1 MRYKITTLKNSTP
14 HTYTLWANSKEEAIQ
29 KAQNRDGIEPLEIKE
44 QSFFFQ
50 PIFKKEI
57 LLSLQQLHFMISA
70 HLPLQQCLSSLT
82 LHTRNKNLSKIFQK
96 ISDSL
101 ENGLSLYE
109 SFAPYEQVFGKLTL
123 VMLEFG
129 SKSGKLTECLEILLQ
144 ELKNQEQHQ
153 KNINKALAYP
163 CFVLTCTLLCFGIL
177 LQMVIPQFVELF
189 AQNQLILPL
198 PTKLLIAIQSFFAHY
213 GILLLITLSIALGIV
228 FFELKSKGILYQPLL
243 SFALHLPI
251 FGKLLHSSY
260 LYQYTFTLS
269 ILLQSGIDLHTATTL
284 AQSSIPSKQIKS
296 KLQIISQALLNGK
309 TLATAMQESRLFSP
323 MMTNLI
329 QIAQQTGKL
338 QEALNACAN
347 NFQEDN
353 QARIHLMISMIEPLF
368 TLLLGIFVLFLALGI
383 FMPIW
388 NLS

>member
-14 HTYTLWANSKEEAIQ
+14 YTYILWANSREEAIQ

-44 QSFFFQ
+44 QNLLFQ
-50 PIFKKEI
+50 PISKKEI
-57 LLSLQQLHFMISA
+57 FLSLKQLHFMISA
-70 HLPLQQCLSSLT
+70 HLPLQQCLSWLT

-109 SFAPYEQVFGKLTL
+109 SFTPYENVFGQLTL

-129 SKSGKLTECLEILLQ
+129 SKSGKLAECLEILLQ
-144 ELKNQEQHQ
+144 ELKNQEQH
-153 KNINKALAYP
+153 KKDINKVLAYP
-163 CFVLTCTLLCFGIL
+163 CFVLICTLLCFGVL
-177 LQMVIPQFVELF
+177 LQMVIPQFIELF
-189 AQNQLILPL
+189 TQNQLILPL
-198 PTKLLIAIQSFFAHY
+198 PTRILIAIQSFFAYY
-213 GILLLITLSIALGIV
+213 GILCLIGLGTILGIV
-228 FFELKSKGILYQPLL
+228 CFELQTKGFLYQPLL
-243 SFALHLPI
+243 YFALHLPI
-251 FGKLLHSSY
+251 FGKLLYSSY

-269 ILLQSGIDLHTATTL
+269 LLLQSGIDLHTATTL
-284 AQSSIPSKQIKS
+284 AQSSISSHFIKS
-296 KLQIISQALLNGK
+296 KLQTIAHALLNGK
-309 TLATAMQESRLFSP
+309 TLATAMQESQLFPP
-323 MMTNLI
+323 MMINLI
-329 QIAQQTGKL
+329 QIAQQTRRL
-338 QEALNACAN
+338 QEALNSCAN

-353 QARIHLMISMIEPLF
+353 QTRIHFIISMIEPLL